1 MSAAQV
7 STIHPVGCAEG
18 VVVDINGRLV
28 PTKLGMA
35 IFRSSLGP
43 AEGLLVYRDLSG
55 AVVVQCSPV
64 MIEILCLFLL
74 CLGDLEYPVSPR
86 RCFNP

>member
-1 MSAAQV
+1 M
-7 STIHPVGCAEG
+7 
-18 VVVDINGRLV
+18 VDINGRLV

-43 AEGLLVYRDLSG
+43 AEGLMVYRDLSG

-64 MIEILCLFLL
+64 IIKLLGLFLVVIEL
-74 CLGDLEYPVSPR
+74 LGPFLVIIELLGLFLVIIELLGLFLVMSGQS
-86 RCFNP
+86 